1 MARLPELRQGDGVC
15 VIPTLDTGF
24 TRLQNSLHAY
34 RSQLIGPLLLLSLVL
49 ASMGCAV
56 SSRPSEGDRLS
67 LPRQV
72 FLVRHTE
79 REWEGED
86 PPLVAAGEARA
97 QALAETLRDAG
108 ITRIV
113 TTQWRRTRDTAQPLA
128 KLLKITP
135 QVIPVLEGKA
145 RENVEEVAAA
155 VSRYQDETV
164 LIVGHITVTGV
175 IAALGGPRLP
185 TICDNVFSD
194 LFLFTPAAGDAGLL
208 HLHYGAAEDIS
219 PRCRISRPVD

>member
-1 MARLPELRQGDGVC
+1 MRRGAVAAGSWPQSPRRWKRNDLLPR
-15 VIPTLDTGF
+15 
-24 TRLQNSLHAY
+24 
-34 RSQLIGPLLLLSLVL
+34 LVL
-49 ASMGCAV
+49 ICITLANLGCTV
-56 SSRPSEGDRLS
+56 TSRLDRGVDLA
-67 LPRQV
+67 LPRQL
-72 FLVRHTE
+72 FLVRHAE

-108 ITRIV
+108 ITRII

-135 QVIPVLEGKA
+135 QVIPVFDGKA
-145 RENVEEVAAA
+145 RENIDEVAAA
-155 VSRYQDETV
+155 VRGYKDETV

-175 IAALGGPRLP
+175 VAALGGPRLP

-194 LFLFTPAAGDAGLL
+194 LFSFAPAAGESGLL

-219 PRCRISRPVD
+219 PRCRISRPMD

>member
-1 MARLPELRQGDGVC
+1 MLR
-15 VIPTLDTGF
+15 
-24 TRLQNSLHAY
+24 R
-34 RSQLIGPLLLLSLVL
+34 LLLLLVIFTNL
-49 ASMGCAV
+49 GCAAN
-56 SSRPSEGDRLS
+56 SPFSDGDKAT

-72 FLVRHTE
+72 FLVRHAE

-128 KLLKITP
+128 KVLRITP

-145 RENVEEVAAA
+145 RENVAEVAAA
-155 VSRYQDETV
+155 VRRYKDETV
-164 LIVGHITVTGV
+164 LVVGHITVTGV
-175 IAALGGPRLP
+175 IAALGGPSLP

-194 LFLFTPAAGDAGLL
+194 LFLFRPAAGEAGLL

>member
-1 MARLPELRQGDGVC
+1 MRSYWLGWAHRKLFSFKGANPPMYYFRSKLIWLLALLCAVM
-15 VIPTLDTGF
+15 
-24 TRLQNSLHAY
+24 NS
-34 RSQLIGPLLLLSLVL
+34 V
-49 ASMGCAV
+49 GCALN
-56 SSRPSEGDRLS
+56 SRPSDGDKLT

-86 PPLVAAGEARA
+86 PPLVTAGEVRA

-128 KLLKITP
+128 ELLKLTA
-135 QVIPVLEGKA
+135 QVIPVFDGKA
-145 RENVEEVAAA
+145 RENIDEVAAA
-155 VSRYQDETV
+155 VRRYKDETV

-194 LFLFTPAAGDAGLL
+194 LFSFTPAAGDAGLL

>member
-1 MARLPELRQGDGVC
+1 MARLPKLRQGDGVC

-24 TRLQNSLHAY
+24 TRLQNSLHVH
-34 RSQLIGPLLLLSLVL
+34 RSQLIGPLLLLSVVL

-56 SSRPSEGDRLS
+56 SSRPSEGDKLS

-72 FLVRHTE
+72 FLVRHAE

-86 PPLVAAGEARA
+86 PPLVATGEARA

-108 ITRIV
+108 ITRVV

-128 KLLKITP
+128 KLLKLTA

-145 RENVEEVAAA
+145 RENIEEVAAA
-155 VSRYQDETV
+155 VRRYQDDTV

>member
-1 MARLPELRQGDGVC
+1 M
-15 VIPTLDTGF
+15 
-24 TRLQNSLHAY
+24 
-34 RSQLIGPLLLLSLVL
+34 
-49 ASMGCAV
+49 
-56 SSRPSEGDRLS
+56 SSRPADGGKLAM
-67 LPRQV
+67 PRQV
-72 FLVRHTE
+72 FLVRHAE
-79 REWEGED
+79 REWDGED
-86 PPLVAAGEARA
+86 PPLIAAGELRA

-113 TTQWRRTRDTAQPLA
+113 TTQWRRTRATAEPLA
-128 KLLKITP
+128 KLLRITP
-135 QVIPVLEGKA
+135 QVIPVFDGKA
-145 RENVEEVAAA
+145 RENIDETAAA
-155 VSRYQDETV
+155 VRSYKDETV

-194 LFLFTPAAGDAGLL
+194 LFLFMPAAGDGSLI

>member
-1 MARLPELRQGDGVC
+1 
-15 VIPTLDTGF
+15 
-24 TRLQNSLHAY
+24 
-34 RSQLIGPLLLLSLVL
+34 
-49 ASMGCAV
+49 MGCAV
-56 SSRPSEGDRLS
+56 SSRPSDGDKLT

-86 PPLVAAGEARA
+86 PPLVAAGETRA

-108 ITRIV
+108 ITRVV

-128 KLLKITP
+128 KVLKITP
-135 QVIPVLEGKA
+135 QVIPVFEGKA
-145 RENVEEVAAA
+145 RENIEEMAAA
-155 VSRYQDETV
+155 VRRYKDETV
-164 LIVGHITVTGV
+164 LIVGHITVTAI

-208 HLHYGAAEDIS
+208 HLHYGAAEYIS

>member
-1 MARLPELRQGDGVC
+1 MSRGDLGF
-15 VIPTLDTGF
+15 PTM
-24 TRLQNSLHAY
+24 RNP
-34 RSQLIGPLLLLSLVL
+34 RRKILLLTLGLVL
-49 ASMGCAV
+49 FNLACTANTPPPG
-56 SSRPSEGDRLS
+56 GDKLT

-79 REWEGED
+79 REVDGED

-97 QALAETLRDAG
+97 QALAEALRDAG

-128 KLLKITP
+128 KLLRIMP
-135 QVIPVLEGKA
+135 QVIPVHDGKA
-145 RENVEEVAAA
+145 RENIDETAAA
-155 VSRYQDETV
+155 VRRYPGETV

-185 TICDNVFSD
+185 TICDNVYSD
-194 LFLFTPAAGDAGLL
+194 LFLFTPAAGDGGLT
-208 HLHYGAAEDIS
+208 HMHYGAAEDIS
-219 PRCRISRPVD
+219 PRCRISRPMD

>member
-1 MARLPELRQGDGVC
+1 MEKKLPLRFYV
-15 VIPTLDTGF
+15 
-24 TRLQNSLHAY
+24 R
-34 RSQLIGPLLLLSLVL
+34 RLLLLLGLLTNMS
-49 ASMGCAV
+49 CAANM
-56 SSRPSEGDRLS
+56 RPGNGDKLT

-86 PPLVAAGEARA
+86 PPLVAAGEVRA

-135 QVIPVLEGKA
+135 QVIPVFDGKA
-145 RENVEEVAAA
+145 RENIDETAAA
-155 VSRYQDETV
+155 VRGYRDETV
-164 LIVGHITVTGV
+164 LIVGHITVTGI

-194 LFLFTPAAGDAGLL
+194 LFSFTPAAGEAGLL